1 MSNIEKL
8 SNELSKLTIL
18 EAAELVKCLETKWG
32 VQASNIIQQQSG
44 SQGEGK
50 KEPIEKKEFD
60 VILKSAGEKKIQVIK
75 IVREIAALG
84 LKEAKNLVD
93 SAPTSIKTKILEK
106 DALVIKERLEKHGA
120 IIEIK

>member
-32 VQASNIIQQQSG
+32 VQASNIIQQQGG
-44 SQGEGK
+44 SQGENK
-50 KEPIEKKEFD
+50 KEAVEKKEFD
-60 VILKSAGEKKIQVIK
+60 VVLKSAGEKKIQVIK

-93 SAPTSIKTKILEK
+93 SAPTSIKTKIPEK
-106 DALVIKERLEKHGA
+106 DALVIKEKLEKHGA
-120 IIEIK
+120 TIEIK